1 MLFSGGAEAWPPGT
15 GRWAPRIPA
24 GGGEGSRSP
33 DSPHPQPEVGRVH
46 PEHHVGTGKFLLVSC
61 PRGPSK
67 RISPQADQSLFL
79 PGAPAGPGLRPEAQ
93 VRLGSGGLPGR
104 AAPTSALKVAEV
116 GDPRKDTPGAK
127 QRGSSEERPTL
138 GPSGALAAHLYS
150 GPSVR
155 RSCVA
160 GSVGPL
166 HEPSSPHHPFN
177 RKTDLFVDTSLS
189 TWTVP
194 PRPPPPS
201 LFVSPSSGN
210 FPTSTPARVPLGDH
224 LLLSSSVQ
232 GRSASSKPGAGE
244 GRGLSDPLCAPPLTQ
259 PELKSRTSCHSTPHC
274 HSVLSPPSMAPLL
287 TLFLVALVGLPLG
300 KTDGE
305 QTDGQTLVGGRTAGS
320 GEGGQAS

>member
-1 MLFSGGAEAWPPGT
+1 MVCCSPE
-15 GRWAPRIPA
+15 GRRLGPLGRDAGPRESPQ
-24 GGGEGSRSP
+24 GEGREVVVQTP
-33 DSPHPQPEVGRVH
+33 PTPQPEVGRVH
-46 PEHHVGTGKFLLVSC
+46 PEHHVGTGKFLLLSC
-61 PRGPSK
+61 PRGRPK

-104 AAPTSALKVAEV
+104 ATPASALKVAEV

-177 RKTDLFVDTSLS
+177 LQDRSVCRHESLHLDC
-189 TWTVP
+189 P
-194 PRPPPPS
+194 PRPPASFSFWVPFFRKPS
-201 LFVSPSSGN
+201 HQHPCPG
-210 FPTSTPARVPLGDH
+210 PLG
-224 LLLSSSVQ
+224 
-232 GRSASSKPGAGE
+232 
-244 GRGLSDPLCAPPLTQ
+244 
-259 PELKSRTSCHSTPHC
+259 
-274 HSVLSPPSMAPLL
+274 
-287 TLFLVALVGLPLG
+287 
-300 KTDGE
+300 
-305 QTDGQTLVGGRTAGS
+305 
-320 GEGGQAS
+320 